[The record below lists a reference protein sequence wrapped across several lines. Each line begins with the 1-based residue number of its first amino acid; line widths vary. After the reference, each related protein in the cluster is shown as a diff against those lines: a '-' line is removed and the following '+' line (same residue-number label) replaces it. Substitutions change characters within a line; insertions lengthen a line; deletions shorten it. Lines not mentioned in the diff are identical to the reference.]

1 VNPVEELAL
10 LEALGEAG
18 AGGSTLLEQVQ
29 ALVAD
34 RDQLAAQL
42 KERQRATDRDG
53 LLASLDLRREDTLLL
68 LSDACLD
75 LADDL
80 EQVNDVQT
88 ADLLR
93 KEAKGWGWL
102 GLRRKWPTWNRSGW
116 RWFRVV
122 SDPGEDDSD
131 ELETPRELRTGDHRF
146 PSARAALEWVVGLI
160 ASGEWKPE

>member
-1 VNPVEELAL
+1 MNPVEELAL

-93 KEAKGWGWL
+93 REAQGWGWL
-102 GLRRKWPTWNRSGW
+102 GFSKKWPTQLRGGDWIWDRPEGDPHLFNDQLAIDARLLPANR
-116 RWFRVV
+116 
-122 SDPGEDDSD
+122 
-131 ELETPRELRTGDHRF
+131 RF

-160 ASGEWKPE
+160 ARGEWQPE